1 MKFGRFDYAAFLLF
15 MAYAVCSLII
25 PVVLVE
31 VAQDLNF
38 DLDKGGMSAGGIL
51 QAGRSATMV
60 GAMFVCSMLACRFGL
75 RKSLAMAAT
84 TGGSSHLA

>member
-1 MKFGRFDYAAFLLF
+1 

-60 GAMFVCSMLACRFGL
+60 GAMLVCSMLACRWGL
-75 RKSLAMAAT
+75 RRSLGLAAIST
-84 TGGSSHLA
+84 P